1 MVLHPR
7 TSILIIPGMQ
17 STLEHNQHRPRR
29 NRASHQIRELAAETI
44 PDRKKLIM
52 PYFIM
57 EGDSSSEPI
66 LSMPGIFRHSIPNA
80 LKEIESDYRHG
91 IDKILLFGITEKK
104 DDTGSGAYD
113 RNGIVQRALREI
125 KKHLPG
131 VMVITDVCLCEYT
144 DHGHCGLVEG
154 GKILNDP
161 TLELLARTALSHAE
175 SGSDMVAPSDMM
187 DGRVGAIRAALDR
200 NGFDDLPIMAYSAK
214 YSSAFYGPF
223 REAAGSAPQFGDRSS
238 YQMDFRN
245 AREGEREV
253 MMDIAEGAD
262 IIMVKPALSYLDVI
276 YRVRKLVHAPL
287 CAYNVSGE
295 YAMVKCMAAAG
306 YCDEEKMTREIITS
320 IFRAGADMIISYHT
334 RDIFT
339 HGWL

>member
-1 MVLHPR
+1 M
-7 TSILIIPGMQ
+7 
-17 STLEHNQHRPRR
+17 
-29 NRASHQIRELAAETI
+29 AETV

-52 PYFIM
+52 PHFIM
-57 EGDSSSEPI
+57 EGDSASEPV
-66 LSMPGIFRHSIPNA
+66 LSMPGIYRHSIPMA
-80 LKEIESDYRHG
+80 LKEIESDYRLG
-91 IDKILLFGITEKK
+91 IDKILLFGIPSKK
-104 DDTGSGAYD
+104 DDVGSGAYD
-113 RNGIVQRALREI
+113 RNGIVQLALREI

-161 TLELLARTALSHAE
+161 TLELLSRTALSHAE

-223 REAAGSAPQFGDRSS
+223 REAAGSAPRFGDRST

-245 AREGEREV
+245 AREGEMEAER
-253 MMDIAEGAD
+253 DILEGAD
-262 IIMVKPALSYLDVI
+262 IIMVKPALSYLDVL
-276 YRVRKLVHAPL
+276 YRVRCRVSAPL

-295 YAMVKCMAAAG
+295 YAMVKSMVAAG
-306 YCDEEKMTREIITS
+306 YCDEERMTREIITS
-320 IFRAGADMIISYHT
+320 IFRAGADMILSYHT
-334 RDIFT
+334 RDIFA
-339 HGWL
+339 HGWF